1 MKRDF
6 QEDIHFIGMQLV
18 IVACQS
24 LANIFKM
31 SQTIFD
37 VLKFTH
43 FFAFFV
49 DSKRP
54 KSLFAKFF
62 CLLFFH
68 PQIIPAD
75 KQNIHSIQVKFI
87 LLELIWFEG
96 IIKNIVQVNLM
107 AFGLIS

>member
-6 QEDIHFIGMQLV
+6 QEDIHFIEMQLV

-24 LANIFKM
+24 LANIFKT
-31 SQTIFD
+31 SQTMFNF
-37 VLKFTH
+37 LKFTH
-43 FFAFFV
+43 FFFV

-54 KSLFAKFF
+54 KSLFAKPF

-75 KQNIHSIQVKFI
+75 KQNIHSIQVKFF
-87 LLELIWFEG
+87 LMELIWFEG
-96 IIKNIVQVNLM
+96 IIENIVQVNFL

>member
-6 QEDIHFIGMQLV
+6 QEDIYFIEMQLV

-24 LANIFKM
+24 LANIFNM
-31 SQTIFD
+31 SQTMFN
-37 VLKFTH
+37 VLKLTH

-54 KSLFAKFF
+54 KSLFAKPF

-75 KQNIHSIQVKFI
+75 KQKHSFYSSEVHFI
-87 LLELIWFEG
+87 GTYL
-96 IIKNIVQVNLM
+96 V
-107 AFGLIS
+107 